1 MFRGSSFHTIDEKG
15 RIIVPARF
23 RDMIHASGSDSL
35 MVSGM
40 DLGLVAYTLPEWHKI
55 ETRIL
60 SLVEKSESMRRFRR
74 VFIGGAYECLCDKQ
88 ERILIPPSLRQYASL
103 DKEIVMVGVLDH
115 FEIWSRGAWDE
126 EHLRMEADM
135 KKEDV
140 RNEIARLGL

>member
-1 MFRGSSFHTIDEKG
+1 
-15 RIIVPARF
+15 
-23 RDMIHASGSDSL
+23 MIHASGNDSL

-74 VFIGGAYECLCDKQ
+74 VFVGGAYECLCDKQ

-103 DKEIVMVGVLDH
+103 DKEIVVVGVLDH

>member
-55 ETRIL
+55 ETRVL

-103 DKEIVMVGVLDH
+103 DKEIVVVGVLDH